1 MPNAAAK
8 LLDAVRELS
17 PAITAR
23 SVEIETARELPRY
36 LLGDLIAAGC
46 FRMFVPRSHGGL
58 EIDLP
63 SSLEIFEALARAD
76 GSTGWTVMIGT
87 GGVLLLALLP
97 RRRFDA
103 LYADGPDL
111 IGAGSFTPRGEAKVN
126 DGGFEVSGQ
135 WPFASGCLHSK
146 WLGGNCVVTANGQP
160 RPGPIA
166 GVPETR
172 WAIFRAE
179 QAQIL
184 DTWSVAGLRGTGS
197 NDIAVERLHVPSDD
211 TFDAFFGEPSVP
223 GPLYVAA
230 VPQFSLHI
238 AAVAIGIAQHPLDDV
253 IALAM
258 AQKRRLFAA
267 AALADT
273 PFSSTISLA
282 RKQACARLASYSP
295 HKRVCSGQG

>member
-1 MPNAAAK
+1 MQNGAAK

-23 SVEIETARELPRY
+23 SAEIETARELPHD
-36 LLGDLIAAGC
+36 LLGGLIAAGC

-63 SSLEIFEALARAD
+63 SSLEIIETLGRAD
-76 GSTGWTVMIGT
+76 ASAGWTVMIGSES
-87 GGVLLLALLP
+87 VLLFALLP

-103 LYADGPDL
+103 LYADGPDV
-111 IGAGSFTPRGEAKVN
+111 IGAGSFTPRGEAKVTA
-126 DGGFEVSGQ
+126 GGFEVSGR

-146 WLGGNCVVTANGQP
+146 WLVGNCVVTANGQP
-160 RPGPIA
+160 RPGPAA

-172 WAIFRAE
+172 FALFRAE
-179 QAQIL
+179 QAHIL

-211 TFDAFFGEPSVP
+211 TFEPFFGEPSIP
-223 GPLYVAA
+223 GPLYIAA
-230 VPQFSLHI
+230 VPQFSLHV
-238 AAVAIGIAQHPLDDV
+238 AAVAIGIAQHALDDV

-258 AQKRRLFAA
+258 GQKRRLFAA

-273 PFSSTISLA
+273 PVFQHDLA
-282 RKQACARLASYSP
+282 RAEAGLRAARALL
-295 HKRVCSGQG
+295 V